1 MNRIVVMVIL
11 ALALALA
18 GCTKESAPEKIAAPG
33 YLDYTQRDDTLG
45 GGVKLIP
52 ISTPKGTFHVWTKRV
67 GNNPKIK
74 VLLLHGGPGATHEY
88 FEAFDSYF
96 PAAEIEYYYYDQ
108 LGSAFS
114 DQPVEPSLWELPRF
128 VEEVEQV
135 RQALNLNRENFY
147 LLGHSWGGI
156 LAMEYALKYQQ
167 HLAGLVISNMMASI
181 PAYNE
186 YAQKVLMP
194 AMDQTALAEIKQI
207 EAKGEFDKPRYMELL
222 VPNHYV
228 NHVLRMPADQ
238 WPDPVNRAFKR
249 LNPAIYVLMQGPSEL
264 GASGKL
270 VNWDRTA
277 DLGKITV
284 PTLVIGAQHDTMDPK
299 HMEWMSGAVGKGRY
313 LYCPNGSHMAMYD
326 DQKTYFAG
334 LTQFIRDVSAGRF

>member
-1 MNRIVVMVIL
+1 MKKLVVPIIV
-11 ALALALA
+11 ALALAA
-18 GCTKESAPEKIAAPG
+18 CAKPPTPNKAASAG
-33 YLDYTQRDDTLG
+33 YLDYAERDDALS

-52 ISTPKGTFHVWTKRV
+52 ITTPKGTFRVWTKRV

-114 DQPVEPSLWELPRF
+114 DQPTEPDLWELPRF

-135 RQALNLNRENFY
+135 RQALKLDRENFY

-156 LAMEYALKYQQ
+156 LAIEYALKYQQ
-167 HLAGLVISNMMASI
+167 HLAGLVISNMMSSI

-207 EAKGEFDKPRYMELL
+207 EAKGDFEKPRYMELL

-228 NHVLRMPADQ
+228 NHFLRMPPDQ

-249 LNPAIYVLMQGPSEL
+249 LNQAIYVPMQGPSEL

-299 HMEWMSGAVGKGRY
+299 HMEWMAGAVGKGRY
-313 LYCPNGSHMAMYD
+313 LYCPNGSHMALYD
-326 DQKTYFAG
+326 DQQVYFKG
-334 LTQFIRDVSAGRF
+334 LIQFIRDVNAGRF